1 MNIKRSI
8 LLRVRIAFIVVVVFA
23 IAIGVRLVDIQF
35 IDGKKWIAIAE
46 DIGLKYRK
54 VKATRGNIYSD
65 NGSLMATSLPF
76 YKVAFDPFLADEAT
90 YTRGIDSLSML
101 LSRHFGDRTSQDY
114 KRKINNARLAKKRY
128 LVLNWKIIDYQEKK
142 KMSEWPIFRE
152 GRLKGGVIFEKVD
165 KRFLPFSHLGG
176 RTIGY
181 INERNSGVGL
191 EYSFNKYLAGKDGE
205 ALFQKMAGG
214 NWKPVYDD
222 TEIRPQEGLDIETTI
237 DINLQD
243 VAESALLKALI
254 RHSADFGCVVVMEVA
269 TGEIKAISNLK
280 GYGDGKYREVYNYA
294 VQGLTEP
301 GSTFKLASM
310 IALFEDS
317 NLKLTDS
324 IDTGEGT
331 YKFFD
336 RTMIDHKPGGY
347 GTITV
352 QEAFEKSSNIA
363 VSKLVQTQFGLNPQR
378 YVDYIKSFGLAKP
391 LGFQMIGEG
400 VPYVKDAEDASWSG
414 VTLPWMSIGYELKLT
429 PLQTLTFYNGI
440 ANNGKVVQPIIVKK
454 IKKADKVVEEFNA
467 EIIKEKICSAE
478 TLKKIKIM
486 LEGVVEKGTA
496 KNITDSH
503 YKIAG
508 KTGTAQIIKDGRY
521 TRNYYTSFAGYF
533 PADRPKYSCI
543 VVINNPKGYE
553 QYGSDVAAPVFKEI
567 SDKIYARDLEMH
579 PSFVSQESLAAKNS
593 TLPVVKAGY
602 AEDLAQICN
611 TLGIPT
617 LEAHKEDWVKAK
629 GVNKTITWEDN
640 PIKSDQIPD
649 VLGMTLKDALFLL
662 ENKGLRVEIIGK
674 GRVVK
679 QSLNPGSK
687 AEKGSHITIKL
698 S

>member
-8 LLRVRIAFIVVVVFA
+8 LLRVRIAFIVVVLFA
-23 IAIGVRLVDIQF
+23 VAVGVRLVDIQF
-35 IDGKKWIAIAE
+35 IDGKKWIELAE

-54 VKATRGNIYSD
+54 VEATRGNIYSD

-76 YKVAFDPFLADEAT
+76 FKVAFDPSLADEEL
-90 YTRGIDSLSML
+90 YQKGIDSLSML
-101 LSRHFGDRTSQDY
+101 LSRHFYDKSAQEY
-114 KRKINNARLAKKRY
+114 KRKINAARIAKKRY

-142 KMSEWPIFRE
+142 KMSDWPIFRE
-152 GRLKGGVIFEKVD
+152 GRLKGGVVFEKVD

-181 INERNSGVGL
+181 INDKNSGVGL

-214 NWKPVYDD
+214 NWKPVYDE
-222 TEIRPQEGLDIETTI
+222 TEVRPEEGLDIETTI

-243 VAESALLKALI
+243 VSESALLKALI
-254 RHSADFGCVVVMEVA
+254 RHEADFGCVIVMEVA

-280 GYGDGKYREVYNYA
+280 GYEGGKYREVYNYA
-294 VQGLTEP
+294 VQGVTEP

-317 NLKLTDS
+317 NLKLSDS
-324 IDTGEGT
+324 IDTGEGSF
-331 YKFFD
+331 KFFD

-347 GTITV
+347 GKITV

-363 VSKLVQTQFGLNPQR
+363 VSKLVQEQFGLNPQR
-378 YVDYIKSFGLAKP
+378 YVDYIKSFGLASP

-400 VPYVKDAEDASWSG
+400 IPFVKEAENPSWSG

-429 PLQTLTFYNGI
+429 PLQTLTFYNGV
-440 ANNGKVVQPIIVKK
+440 ANNGKVIQPIIVRK
-454 IKKADKVVEEFNA
+454 IMRADKVVEEYIPNVITA
-467 EIIKEKICSAE
+467 KLCSDE
-478 TLKKIKIM
+478 TLRKVKVM
-486 LEGVVEKGTA
+486 LEGVVENGTA
-496 KNITDSH
+496 SNIKDS
-503 YKIAG
+503 YYSIAG

-521 TRNYYTSFAGYF
+521 TRKYYTSFAGYF

-543 VVINNPKGYE
+543 VIINNPKGYE

-567 SDKIYARDLEMH
+567 ADKIYARDLEMH
-579 PSFVSQESLAAKNS
+579 PPFEKSEHLATDPS
-593 TLPVVKAGY
+593 SLPVIKAGY
-602 AEDLAQICN
+602 ADDLSLICEA
-611 TLGIPT
+611 LGVPT
-617 LEAHKEDWVKAK
+617 NEMHKEDWVKAK
-629 GVNKTITWEDN
+629 GVENRISWVDNQIKTN
-640 PIKSDQIPD
+640 LIPD
-649 VLGMTLKDALFLL
+649 VVGLTLKDALYLL
-662 ENKGLRVEIIGK
+662 ENKGLRVEIVGK

-679 QSLNPGSK
+679 QSQQPGVK
-687 AEKGSHITIKL
+687 AIKGSHITIKL